1 MTSKRYLTKRWQTPN
16 NSLKYLFDYLGMQ
29 VCQLGDDH
37 YRLPRKISSQQK
49 LKIYGIHLFSR
60 EPAGWIKRMSEE
72 ANDY

>member
-1 MTSKRYLTKRWQTPN
+1 
-16 NSLKYLFDYLGMQ
+16 MQ